1 MNLLAK
7 TELIII
13 NLPKYFSFWEI
24 VKSTKILLK
33 YLKNYISWNFREW
46 KTLEEEQ
53 NIAYIEDQKNTF
65 NKMKDLPDLKWPK
78 KIIYFPIFNLI
89 FLFFKNNKFNIHIA
103 NALTI
108 TFLLILTFLLYFFW
122 FVSKNIFILFLFP
135 ICFWIWNIEKIYY
148 KIPFIYDIYDIFKR
162 FLSFF
167 KRSKKIISEKRKE
180 VKEETLKVNN
190 NSEIKKETEEN
201 KEK

>member
-1 MNLLAK
+1 MNLFAK

-13 NLPKYFSFWEI
+13 NLPKHFSFWEI

-65 NKMKDLPDLKWPK
+65 SKMKDLPDLKWPK

-89 FLFFKNNKFNIHIA
+89 FLFFKDNKFNIHIA

-167 KRSKKIISEKRKE
+167 KRSKEIISEKRKE

-190 NSEIKKETEEN
+190 KSEIKKEN
-201 KEK
+201 KEE

>member
-1 MNLLAK
+1 
-7 TELIII
+7 
-13 NLPKYFSFWEI
+13 
-24 VKSTKILLK
+24 
-33 YLKNYISWNFREW
+33 
-46 KTLEEEQ
+46 
-53 NIAYIEDQKNTF
+53 
-65 NKMKDLPDLKWPK
+65 MKDLPDLKWPK

-89 FLFFKNNKFNIHIA
+89 FLFFKDNKFNIHIA

>member
-1 MNLLAK
+1 M
-7 TELIII
+7 
-13 NLPKYFSFWEI
+13 
-24 VKSTKILLK
+24 
-33 YLKNYISWNFREW
+33 
-46 KTLEEEQ
+46 
-53 NIAYIEDQKNTF
+53 
-65 NKMKDLPDLKWPK
+65 
-78 KIIYFPIFNLI
+78 
-89 FLFFKNNKFNIHIA
+89 
-103 NALTI
+103 
-108 TFLLILTFLLYFFW
+108 LILTFLLYFFW

>member
-1 MNLLAK
+1 MNLFAK

-89 FLFFKNNKFNIHIA
+89 FLFFKDNKFNIHIA